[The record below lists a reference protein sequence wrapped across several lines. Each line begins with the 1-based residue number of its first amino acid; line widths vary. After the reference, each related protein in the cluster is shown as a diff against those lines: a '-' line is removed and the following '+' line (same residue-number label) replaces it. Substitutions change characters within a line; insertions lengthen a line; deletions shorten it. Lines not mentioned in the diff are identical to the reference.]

1 MRTPGSAQQLEARRL
16 LAAQLLQ
23 KNMGVCEVAH
33 LLGVSKASVSG
44 WKGRLATGG
53 IEALKAKPHP
63 GRKPW
68 LSKRQKEQLVKLLLR
83 GARKAGYANDLWTCP
98 RVAEVIRRRF
108 GVEYH
113 PDYIGTL
120 LHKLG
125 WSWQKPEHRA
135 RERDPAAIAL
145 WRKREWP
152 RIKKGARTTS

>member
-1 MRTPGSAQQLEARRL
+1 M

-23 KNMGVCEVAH
+23 KNIGVSEVAR
-33 LLGVSKASVSG
+33 LLGVCKASVSG
-44 WKGRLATGG
+44 WKEKMTSGG

-68 LSKRQKEQLVKLLLR
+68 LSKRQKERLVKLLLR
-83 GARKAGYANDLWTCP
+83 GARRAGYANDLWTCP
-98 RVAEVIRRRF
+98 RVAELIQRHF

-135 RERDPAAIAL
+135 RERDAAAIDR
-145 WRKREWP
+145 WRKVEWP
-152 RIKKGARTTS
+152 RIKKGS

>member
-1 MRTPGSAQQLEARRL
+1 M

-23 KNMGVCEVAH
+23 KEMGVSEIAR

-44 WKGRLATGG
+44 WKGKLAKRG

-83 GARKAGYANDLWTCP
+83 GARQAGYANDLWTCP
-98 RVAEVIRRRF
+98 RVAELISQRF

-113 PDYIGTL
+113 PAYMWSL
-120 LHKLG
+120 LRSFG
-125 WSWQKPEHRA
+125 WTWQKPEHRA
-135 RERDPAAIAL
+135 QSATRQQL
-145 WRKREWP
+145 
-152 RIKKGARTTS
+152 RIGVHTSGHG